1 MAEWET
7 TQNSLPALKK
17 KACMQANMVPTK
29 RKAVAIPV
37 ILQVAGALAAFT
49 HPNHLLQ

>member
-17 KACMQANMVPTK
+17 KACMQANEVPK
-29 RKAVAIPV
+29 KSS
-37 ILQVAGALAAFT
+37 GYSG
-49 HPNHLLQ
+49 NDHLGEIYSA